1 MKLNKILAF
10 SIVLPLILFSGC
22 NKDIK
27 DTQYNGKKNYSGL
40 AESLNVSVKS
50 EQALGNIR
58 DASITCD
65 NEKVYVIGSE
75 INNDEYSLKMLD
87 FDTGKSVP
95 INIGFDFFDISD
107 GALSGDDLYLIY
119 QDNMYENHLSL
130 LDKSGNVANDQVLDD
145 GVVQNISLSDDYC
158 YCFRVDESYDE
169 SLSFIL
175 DVFDRT
181 LQKVKTLDLGEL
193 LMLKDDEGVSGV
205 VSDLNDNLYLE
216 IVLLDENKTHVNDIR
231 IVKLSQDLKELYRI
245 SELSGMVGD
254 RYEIYSA
261 SEEKICI
268 ASYDDQNGVIYE
280 NIYAAS
286 NGELLSMHEKQ
297 VKADEWILE
306 SEDGDINYRIDDE
319 WYSYHPVNGDD
330 VHLSDLNNDMEN
342 YERVIFNEGYSVAL
356 LYRKK
361 SASGFQIIIC
371 DETGN
376 SYEKKQVESDFDL
389 NVKVSGSCVCDN
401 KLYAVCSEETE
412 KSDKILIYDLKTDSV
427 LWCDANEIGDDI
439 YKITDIETDG
449 HSIIFLAQYQS
460 SEENNIYTRFVRCSP
475 DDIYNVTDVSEYDKD
490 ECWDEL
496 VKAVDG
502 GVYALKTYPDKAFMK
517 ISNSETF
524 TDFEKKV
531 SDNIGLYTV
540 DGTSLYGYNMLKRTV
555 SSKPLNLLLNSCAV
569 LNNNIV
575 CLATDFSTMK
585 NKLLFITNSDES
597 RKNIIRVLCPEII
610 SPDISKAVET
620 FNKSHDKDIIELNE
634 VSNDRTNDVVTGTDS
649 MDIMISTSSTQLE
662 KYAIN
667 GTLCNLTDYVCKD
680 SDLNAENFIV
690 SDIYND
696 NVFYI
701 YPEFS
706 LSAYICDKNQADVQK
721 LSSIS
726 ELAAMIDKTD
736 IPVVEKGKETEFFVN
751 IIENNIDE
759 LVDYQNRSCDFS
771 GDLFNDI
778 VDLMD
783 KQKNSHHG
791 DNNLI
796 SHYNIESLDE
806 FGSVIS
812 KSCMINYF
820 NEKKS
825 EAFIKPEYF
834 VALCAD
840 SKNKEIAWNF
850 IKSML
855 NDDYQNDTRVFP
867 VKKSVYN
874 NHHYIGKDQKVM
886 DELFSVLSRSN
897 TIRGLDPGLSSLIN
911 EQIDMYLNNILSRE
925 ELKSSLNSKVS
936 LYLNEKY

>member
-1 MKLNKILAF
+1 M
-10 SIVLPLILFSGC
+10 
-22 NKDIK
+22 
-27 DTQYNGKKNYSGL
+27 
-40 AESLNVSVKS
+40 
-50 EQALGNIR
+50 
-58 DASITCD
+58 
-65 NEKVYVIGSE
+65 
-75 INNDEYSLKMLD
+75 
-87 FDTGKSVP
+87 
-95 INIGFDFFDISD
+95 
-107 GALSGDDLYLIY
+107 
-119 QDNMYENHLSL
+119 
-130 LDKSGNVANDQVLDD
+130 
-145 GVVQNISLSDDYC
+145 
-158 YCFRVDESYDE
+158 
-169 SLSFIL
+169 
-175 DVFDRT
+175 
-181 LQKVKTLDLGEL
+181 
-193 LMLKDDEGVSGV
+193 
-205 VSDLNDNLYLE
+205 
-216 IVLLDENKTHVNDIR
+216 
-231 IVKLSQDLKELYRI
+231 
-245 SELSGMVGD
+245 
-254 RYEIYSA
+254 
-261 SEEKICI
+261 
-268 ASYDDQNGVIYE
+268 
-280 NIYAAS
+280 
-286 NGELLSMHEKQ
+286 
-297 VKADEWILE
+297 
-306 SEDGDINYRIDDE
+306 
-319 WYSYHPVNGDD
+319 
-330 VHLSDLNNDMEN
+330 
-342 YERVIFNEGYSVAL
+342 
-356 LYRKK
+356 
-361 SASGFQIIIC
+361 
-371 DETGN
+371 
-376 SYEKKQVESDFDL
+376 
-389 NVKVSGSCVCDN
+389 
-401 KLYAVCSEETE
+401 
-412 KSDKILIYDLKTDSV
+412 
-427 LWCDANEIGDDI
+427 
-439 YKITDIETDG
+439 
-449 HSIIFLAQYQS
+449 
-460 SEENNIYTRFVRCSP
+460 
-475 DDIYNVTDVSEYDKD
+475 
-490 ECWDEL
+490 
-496 VKAVDG
+496 DG